1 MVSAVLAATL
11 MSAPDPWTTLWFDQ
25 PVSNRA
31 NWVEAFPIGNGRLGA
46 MAFGGVGKEQIL
58 LNENTI
64 WERGNP
70 QRQPANSAQIVAEA
84 RTLAF
89 AGKLWE
95 AEQAL
100 MSIMTQHQDISYQ
113 PAGWLTFTDSLYSP
127 VKLDL
132 TEWSQIQDGQEIRVE
147 RPFFNLEP
155 QQTVELVAKFELN
168 EQQAKSINRIHF
180 SPIDDEAVIKI
191 NGKEIGR
198 TSDWSKEHSFSIQ
211 VQAGTNILHLQV
223 KNVGGVGHGPATV
236 TLSGEP
242 TAQNYRRSLD
252 MQTGVSTTTFEQNG
266 YQYGQEIFASH
277 PDQVIAIRKWTNHP
291 DGLNFRVGYESE
303 LAVTKWESGVMVA
316 HTQSDRQGTHYRTFI
331 QPNMANGAP
340 APNHFRGMKEV
351 VFFVAIETDYRT
363 QITNLDRA
371 HMRVL
376 KAKTLGYNR
385 IKQSAIKD
393 HRALFDRCRLK
404 VGTDAEATESQALPL
419 SQRLSNYRANPADQA
434 LESMLFEYG
443 RYLLIASSRPGG
455 LPANLQGLWNPHM
468 RAPWNSDYHTNINLQ
483 MNYWPAE
490 VTGLGDLHQP
500 LFDWLKMV
508 ADGDGQQMAKNLGST
523 GFAIAHT
530 SDAWGWASTN
540 GQPVWGMW
548 VMGGAWTSSHLMEH
562 YRFTQD
568 KKFLRDQAYPL
579 LKSSAEF
586 LLGWLT
592 VDPKTDKLVSGP
604 TTSPENTFIVD
615 GKRVAV
621 SMGPAMDQFIAYEN
635 FSNVIE
641 AAKVLNIQDEF
652 VQRVEKARARLKMP
666 EVGSDGRL
674 MEWSQEYQ
682 EAEPGHRHMSHVYG
696 LHPSNQ
702 ITQGDSDLY
711 NAIRKS
717 VEFRLTRGGGHTG
730 WSRAWIIN
738 IWARL
743 RDGEKAHEN
752 VQALIQKSIIGAFLD
767 NHPPF
772 QIDGNFG
779 YTAGIAEMLVQSHE
793 VDAKNKPIVQ
803 IAPAIPKS
811 WKNLTVTGLRLRG
824 GGTVDISIKDGKV
837 NHVLNR

>member
-1 MVSAVLAATL
+1 MLSTVLAAAL
-11 MSAPDPWTTLWFDQ
+11 IAAPDPWTTLWFDQ

-70 QRQPANSAQIVAEA
+70 QPQPENSAEVIANA
-84 RTLAF
+84 RKLAF
-89 AGKLWE
+89 AGKLRE

-100 MSIMTQHQDISYQ
+100 KPIMTQHQDISYQ
-113 PAGWLTFTDSLYSP
+113 PAGWLTFTDSDYSP
-127 VKLDL
+127 FKLDL
-132 TEWSQIQDGQEIRVE
+132 TDWFQVKEGQEVPIE

-155 QQTVELVAKFELN
+155 NQTVEFVAKFELT
-168 EQQAKSINRIHF
+168 EQQAKGINRIHF
-180 SPIDDEAVIKI
+180 SPIDDESVITL

-198 TSDWSKEHSFSIQ
+198 TTDWSKEHDFSIQ
-211 VQAGTNILHLQV
+211 AQPGANTLHLMV
-223 KNVGGVGHGPATV
+223 KNVGGVGHGPASV

-252 MQTGVSTTTFEQNG
+252 MQTGISTTTFEQNG
-266 YQYGQEIFASH
+266 FQYGQEVFASQ
-277 PDQVIAIRKWTNHP
+277 PAQVIVIRKWTNNP

-303 LAVTKWESGVMVA
+303 LAEFKWESGALVA
-316 HTQSDRQGTHYRTFI
+316 QTKPDRQGTQYRTVV
-331 QPNMANGAP
+331 QPNAANGAP
-340 APNHFRGMKEV
+340 APNHFRGMREV
-351 VFFVAIETDYRT
+351 VFFVTIETDYRT
-363 QITNLDRA
+363 SRANLDQA
-371 HMRVL
+371 QVQTQ
-376 KAKTLGYNR
+376 KAKALGYEKL
-385 IKQSAIKD
+385 KQAAIED
-393 HRALFDRCRLK
+393 HQALYDRCRLK
-404 VGTDAEATESQALPL
+404 IGTEAEALKKQELPL
-419 SQRLSNYRANPADQA
+419 DQRIANYKAKPDDQA
-434 LESMLFEYG
+434 LEGMLFEYG

-468 RAPWNSDYHTNINLQ
+468 KAPWNSDYHTNINLQ

-508 ADGDGQQMAKNLGST
+508 ADGEGKRMAKNLGSN

-548 VMGGAWTSSHLMEH
+548 VMGGAWTSNHLMEH
-562 YRFTQD
+562 YRFTED
-568 KKFLRDQAYPL
+568 KKFLREQAYPL

-586 LLGWLT
+586 LLDWLT
-592 VDPKTDKLVSGP
+592 LDPKSGKLVSGP
-604 TTSPENTFIVD
+604 TTSPENTYIVD
-615 GKRVAV
+615 GKRIAV
-621 SMGPAMDQFIAYEN
+621 SMGPAMDQYIAYEN

-641 AAKVLNIQDEF
+641 AAKALRIDDDFTQQVW
-652 VQRVEKARARLKMP
+652 KARAQLKMP
-666 EVGSDGRL
+666 EIGSDGRL
-674 MEWSQEYQ
+674 MEWSEAYQ

-702 ITQGDSDLY
+702 ITPSDKALY

-717 VEFRLTRGGGHTG
+717 VEYRLSHGGGHTG

-743 RDGEKAHEN
+743 HDGERAHEN
-752 VQALIQKSIIGAFLD
+752 VQALLQKSIVGALMD

-779 YTAGIAEMLVQSHE
+779 YTAGIAEMLIQSHE
-793 VDAKNKPIVQ
+793 VDSNGKPIIR
-803 IAPAIPKS
+803 IAPAVPKA
-811 WKNLTVTGLRLRG
+811 WQNLEITGLRLRG
-824 GGTVDISIKDGKV
+824 GGSVDISIKDGKV
-837 NHVLNR
+837 SHTIHR